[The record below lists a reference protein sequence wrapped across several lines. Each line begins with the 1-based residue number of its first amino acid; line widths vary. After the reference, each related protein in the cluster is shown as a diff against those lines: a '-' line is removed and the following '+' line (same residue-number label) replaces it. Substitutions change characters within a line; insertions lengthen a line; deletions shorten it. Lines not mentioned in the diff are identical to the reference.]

1 MSDVSLRVKSVM
13 SKVFNIP
20 AEQINENSSPESIEG
35 WDSLSHLTLVVSL
48 EEEFNL
54 EFTDEQMMDMMDFKS
69 IVNLLTKK

>member
-13 SKVFNIP
+13 SKVFNIL